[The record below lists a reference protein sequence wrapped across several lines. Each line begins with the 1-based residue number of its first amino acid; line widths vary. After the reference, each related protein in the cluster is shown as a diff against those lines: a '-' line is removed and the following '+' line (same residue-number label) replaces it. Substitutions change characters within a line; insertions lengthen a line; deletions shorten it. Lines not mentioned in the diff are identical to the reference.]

1 MRVVQESREFMAIHD
16 EICRSIDRFKD
27 QAIGLGR
34 QIHARPEL
42 KFEERFAAGL
52 LTGALGEI
60 GVEVERGV
68 AGLETAFRAETGKS
82 DRSCPTVAILAEYDA
97 LPNGHS
103 CGHNLICTAALA
115 AFAGLAAQRGQLPG
129 RVVILGTPAE
139 EGGGGKIIM
148 LEQGALKGVDV
159 AMMAHPVDGEYAT
172 FPTLATRH
180 LRLTFH
186 GRASHAAAAPWAG
199 ASALAAVIQTFQ
211 SVDAAR
217 LHFRDGSRIHGIIT
231 NGGQAVNIIPEKAE
245 CEFLC
250 RAHTT
255 GYAHEIADRVLRCA
269 EAAALA
275 SGTRLAHQVL
285 GGYKNMIN
293 NLAVAHRYA
302 HHCEA
307 LGVRAPDAP
316 PDMPTGSTDMGD
328 VSHALPAIHPIFRI
342 ADPGAGNC
350 HEERFAAHTDT
361 PRAYEAMIR
370 VAKAM
375 ALTAYDLLADPA
387 LMESAKREFAAHQQS

>member
-1 MRVVQESREFMAIHD
+1 MTIHD

-27 QAIGLGR
+27 RAIGLGR

-82 DRSCPTVAILAEYDA
+82 GKSAKSDKLCPTVAILAEYDA

-103 CGHNLICTAALA
+103 CGHNLICTAALS
-115 AFAGLAAQRGQLPG
+115 AFAGLAAVRGQLGG

-139 EGGGGKIIM
+139 EGGGGKIIL
-148 LEQGALKGVDV
+148 LEKGALKDVDV
-159 AMMAHPVDGEYAT
+159 AMMVHPVDGEYAT

-186 GRASHAAAAPWAG
+186 GHASHAAAAPWAG
-199 ASALAAVIQTFQ
+199 ASALTAVIQTFQ

-231 NGGQAVNIIPEKAE
+231 NGGQAINIIPEKAE

-255 GYAHEIADRVLRCA
+255 SYTHEIADRVLRCA
-269 EAAALA
+269 EAAAA
-275 SGTRLAHQVL
+275 ATGTRVTHNVM

-302 HHCEA
+302 RHCEA
-307 LGVRAPDAP
+307 LGVMAPDAP

-350 HEERFAAHTDT
+350 HEERFEKHTDT

-387 LMESAKREFAAHQQS
+387 LMESAKREFAVRHES